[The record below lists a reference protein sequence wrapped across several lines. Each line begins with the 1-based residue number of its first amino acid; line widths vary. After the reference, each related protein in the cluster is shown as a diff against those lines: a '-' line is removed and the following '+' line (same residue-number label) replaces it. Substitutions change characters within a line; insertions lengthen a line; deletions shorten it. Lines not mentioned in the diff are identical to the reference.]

1 MVVLFTSALSRW
13 WVTRRFWILVVC
25 SCVGRENINNTNAAA
40 VRQNARRIR
49 AQVIAG
55 ARKTD
60 GRERE
65 MRHKGQNPHIPDNL
79 NLRKRR
85 IVRGTSSAHSQR
97 GPTAGLQSRETVD
110 RNKERVET
118 PLQPRDF
125 ARKNQWSQQF
135 PASLVPP
142 DAQERKPVQG
152 IAPISARTPP
162 PPH

>member
-1 MVVLFTSALSRW
+1 MVGHTKILDTGGLLLRREREHQQYKRSSSTSKCKED
-13 WVTRRFWILVVC
+13 TRTGHCGCKKDR
-25 SCVGRENINNTNAAA
+25 
-40 VRQNARRIR
+40 
-49 AQVIAG
+49 
-55 ARKTD
+55 
-60 GRERE
+60 RERE